1 MDHQYY
7 LEKAADYAAK
17 LIKQNNLAIG
27 LCMYK
32 AAEYYS
38 LDITEVARECGKRGY
53 AVKRKRAI
61 NSKQLSL
68 FEENNGK

>member
-7 LEKAADYAAK
+7 VEQAANYAAK
-17 LIKQNNLAIG
+17 LIKQNNLAVG

-32 AAEYYS
+32 AAKYYN

-53 AVKRKRAI
+53 AIKRKRAI
-61 NSKQLSL
+61 DSRQLDL
-68 FEENNGK
+68 FEKNK